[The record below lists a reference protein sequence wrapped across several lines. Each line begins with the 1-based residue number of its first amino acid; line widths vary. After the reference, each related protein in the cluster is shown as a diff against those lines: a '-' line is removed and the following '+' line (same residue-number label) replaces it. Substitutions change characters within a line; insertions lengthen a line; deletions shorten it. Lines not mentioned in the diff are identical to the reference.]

1 MMYLIPK
8 NIKVK
13 SEVFKGYGIK
23 EIGFIFISFCVGYL
37 ISILGNN
44 NIVKL
49 LLFSI
54 PSILSVLLTMPLP
67 NGLTVF
73 KIIQKYIKFNYNQ
86 KIFKKV

>member
-1 MMYLIPK
+1 MYLIPN

-13 SEVFKGYGIK
+13 KEVFKGYGIK

-73 KIIQKYIKFNYNQ
+73 KIIQKYIKF
-86 KIFKKV
+86 KTKERVIK

>member
-1 MMYLIPK
+1 MYLIPK

-13 SEVFKGYGIK
+13 REVFKGYGIK
-23 EIGFIFISFCVGYL
+23 DIGFIFISFCIGYI
-37 ISILGNN
+37 ISFLGSNH
-44 NIVKL
+44 IMKL

-54 PSILSVLLTMPLP
+54 PSILSILLTMPLP

-86 KIFKKV
+86 KKLKRI